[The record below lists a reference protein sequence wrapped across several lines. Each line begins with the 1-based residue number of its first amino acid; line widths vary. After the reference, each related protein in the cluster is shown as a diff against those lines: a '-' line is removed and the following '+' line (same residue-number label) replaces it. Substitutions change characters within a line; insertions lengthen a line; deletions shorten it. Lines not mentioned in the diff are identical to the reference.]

1 MVMTLA
7 RLCDPAGVSF
17 ELKECYG
24 GRSSPLSTLKN
35 QDKTFFAC
43 SSTRLLICFEN
54 MEAKKGSSILIS
66 TSEG

>member
-24 GRSSPLSTLKN
+24 GRRSPLSNKEIDARGWL
-35 QDKTFFAC
+35 QRIRR
-43 SSTRLLICFEN
+43 RLEPGQYFC
-54 MEAKKGSSILIS
+54 ASP
-66 TSEG
+66 